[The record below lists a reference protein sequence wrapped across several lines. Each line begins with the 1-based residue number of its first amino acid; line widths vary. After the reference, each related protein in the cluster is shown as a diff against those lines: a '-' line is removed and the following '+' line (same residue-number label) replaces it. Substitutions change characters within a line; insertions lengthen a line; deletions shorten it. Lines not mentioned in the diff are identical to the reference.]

1 MFVPRS
7 RMPGIALCATAVA
20 AVAFLVSSGRV
31 AAQDQ
36 SVRPGINKNFENPDL
51 EEFIGRFEKDGR
63 DAYDHRDA
71 ILEACRLKPGM
82 DVADV
87 GAGTG
92 LFTRLFAPMVAPEG
106 EVYAIDISEK
116 FVHHVEQTAREQ
128 KLNNVIGVV
137 CKADSVE
144 LPPDSVDLV
153 FICDT
158 YHHFEFPHKT
168 MQSIHR
174 ALRPGGQVVL
184 IDFRRIE
191 GQSSDWILGHV
202 RAGQAVFTS
211 EIVAAGFRQ
220 IEEQPDL
227 LDESYFIRFEKV
239 AVPPSRPE

>member
-1 MFVPRS
+1 ME
-7 RMPGIALCATAVA
+7 I
-20 AVAFLVSSGRV
+20 
-31 AAQDQ
+31 
-36 SVRPGINKNFENPDL
+36 
-51 EEFIGRFEKDGR
+51 
-63 DAYDHRDA
+63 
-71 ILEACRLKPGM
+71 
-82 DVADV
+82 ADV

-92 LFTRLFAPMVAPEG
+92 LFTRLFAPAVGPEG
-106 EVYAIDISEK
+106 RVFAVDIAEK
-116 FVHHVEQTAREQ
+116 FVKHVEDTARAAS
-128 KLNNVIGVV
+128 LTNVVGVV
-137 CKADSVE
+137 CR
-144 LPPDSVDLV
+144 PDSVNLPSESIDLAY
-153 FICDT
+153 ICDT

-202 RAGQAVFTS
+202 RAGQEVFTS

>member
-1 MFVPRS
+1 MLSLVLRT
-7 RMPGIALCATAVA
+7 TAVA
-20 AVAFLVSSGRV
+20 ATVAFLVSSGRV
-31 AAQDQ
+31 PAQDQ

-71 ILEACRLKPGM
+71 ILEACRLKPGI

-92 LFTRLFAPMVAPEG
+92 LFTRLFAPKVAPEG

-128 KLNNVIGVV
+128 KLSNVIGVV

-144 LPPDSVDLV
+144 LPPKSVDLA

-158 YHHFEFPHKT
+158 YHHFEFPHRT
-168 MQSIHR
+168 MASIHR
-174 ALRPGGQVVL
+174 ALRKDGQVIL
-184 IDFRRIE
+184 IDFHRIE
-191 GQSSDWILGHV
+191 GKSSDWTLDHV
-202 RAGQAVFTS
+202 RAGQEVFVR
-211 EIVAAGFRQ
+211 EIEEAGFKQVESRQ
-220 IEEQPDL
+220 EML
-227 LDESYFIRFEKV
+227 KESYFVRFVKV
-239 AVPPSRPE
+239 EAGAGDGSLR